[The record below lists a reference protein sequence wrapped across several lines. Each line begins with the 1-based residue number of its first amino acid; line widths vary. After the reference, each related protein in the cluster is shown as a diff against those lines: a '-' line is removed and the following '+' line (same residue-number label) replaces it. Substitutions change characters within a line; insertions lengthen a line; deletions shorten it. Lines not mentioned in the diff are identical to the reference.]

1 MNLNLSTRAY
11 KKMKLYPIYPASGP
25 KQAALSRSTFPAGP
39 RALRAMTL
47 TELLVAVAVGSL
59 VLMVVATVFTTSARS
74 CVTMGN
80 YVSMDASSRNAVD
93 HMTLQIR
100 QAGAL
105 TEFSPTHLKFS
116 LAAQPSSFLV
126 YDWDSATGCLTE
138 SKPDGTVTTLLTKCD
153 ALTFS
158 LVDAAFISTTNRS
171 TCKGLS
177 VNWKCS
183 RTMLG
188 NKSTTED
195 MQQALIVIRNKLS

>member
-1 MNLNLSTRAY
+1 
-11 KKMKLYPIYPASGP
+11 
-25 KQAALSRSTFPAGP
+25 
-39 RALRAMTL
+39 
-47 TELLVAVAVGSL
+47 
-59 VLMVVATVFTTSARS
+59 
-74 CVTMGN
+74 
-80 YVSMDASSRNAVD
+80 
-93 HMTLQIR
+93 MTLQIR

>member
-1 MNLNLSTRAY
+1 MNLNFSTRAY
-11 KKMKLYPIYPASGP
+11 KKMKLYPICPVLGSQ
-25 KQAALSRSTFPAGP
+25 QAALIRSTVPAGS
-39 RALRAMTL
+39 RAVQAMTL
-47 TELLVAVAVGSL
+47 TELAIAVAVGSL
-59 VLMVVATVFTTSARS
+59 VLMVMAVVFTSSARS
-74 CVTMGN
+74 FVTMGN
-80 YVSMDASSRNAVD
+80 YVGMDSNSRNALD

-116 LAAQPSSFLV
+116 LATQPSSFLV
-126 YDWDSATGCLTE
+126 YDWNSATGSLTE

-153 ALTFS
+153 ALNFS
-158 LVDAAFISTTNRS
+158 LFNSSFTATTNLS
-171 TCKGLS
+171 ACKGLS

-188 NKSTTED
+188 NKTTTED